1 MEIIK
6 DSGIAE
12 KELFDEVRKLLKLK
26 NTEFVVDKSL
36 QDSYCDKYGLGN
48 VENDK
53 IICHLK
59 TLEDSIH
66 EGVHAFFAERTRKLM
81 EKLGD
86 EEFWS
91 REEETLEDDHLE
103 EITARIIQ
111 TNIQVKELRPC
122 KEDAQKKVKS
132 MSEDIGFYQDIDLGK
147 KIMRLYFSIYEFYC
161 ICPKDIILY
170 DDIKKNIDPII
181 IYNKLARY
189 VGIHELYNKER

>member
-1 MEIIK
+1 MKIIK

-12 KELFDEVRKLLKLK
+12 KELFNEVRKLFKLK
-26 NTEFVVDKSL
+26 NTEFVVDNSL
-36 QDSYCDKYGLGN
+36 PDSYCDKYGLEN
-48 VENDK
+48 DENDK
-53 IICHLK
+53 IICYLK
-59 TLEDSIH
+59 TPEDSIH

-103 EITARIIQ
+103 EVTARIIQ
-111 TNIQVKELRPC
+111 TNIQLKELRPC
-122 KEDAQKKVKS
+122 KEDVQKKVKS
-132 MSEDIGFYQDIDLGK
+132 MYEEIVSYQNIDLGK
-147 KIMRLYFSIYEFYC
+147 KIMRLYFSTYEFYC

-170 DDIKKNIDPII
+170 NDIKKYIDPII

-189 VGIHELYNKER
+189 VGIHELYNKI